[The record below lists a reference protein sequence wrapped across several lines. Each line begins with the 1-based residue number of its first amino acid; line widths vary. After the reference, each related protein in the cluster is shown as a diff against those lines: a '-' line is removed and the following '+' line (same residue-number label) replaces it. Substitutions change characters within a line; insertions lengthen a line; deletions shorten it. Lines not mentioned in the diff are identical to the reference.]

1 MREANGHEIRVGEV
15 IDTYLIEAVVATG
28 ATSTTFRARDQRL
41 DRAVTLKVL
50 HGEMFAGVPGA
61 REKAVDAATL
71 AASLEH
77 PNIVPVYGAGEVGDG
92 LWVASRL
99 AEGDALA
106 DAVLSPRR
114 AVELLARVAE
124 AIDAAHVIGAV
135 HREIRPDCIVLDRW
149 GNPLVRDYGVTRTS
163 GRTGMAT
170 RMELLDTLRYAAPEL
185 ILGRPPTPAAD
196 VYGLT
201 ATAVWCLTGTH
212 PFPDLPVSQLVALR
226 TQAPPPAL
234 QAAGVDA
241 SALNAAI
248 AAGMALDP
256 AARPASAADL
266 VALLRRAV
274 ERLPAHVS
282 EAATP
287 FSRAAEDAAASPPA
301 ALAAPSASAGAELAP
316 PAEPP
321 PPIAAIPPM
330 PEPAPAPVPVPVAAA
345 APPPATAPSPPAGAT
360 RFDRRREHEPEA
372 EAELTPTPWL
382 TIILCAT
389 TVLAIA
395 VGAIGIGSMS
405 TPAPPDPPRT
415 GAFELVPGTVW
426 MPAPAGQA
434 SQLQFADPVVLAT
447 PPADADADAAADATP
462 PAAALASVGLVTS
475 PGPPGNPL
483 GDELLDAFVREP
495 EPTLVRVGSRTLV
508 RYRGTLNEGGVVT
521 VLALPTDSGR
531 ALGVACSAPAAEA
544 RCAAL
549 LATARLGTAH
559 AVAPQP
565 GESLVRVVVEA
576 VRNLD
581 RARGIAEVKLAPT
594 KKKKGEDEIESE
606 AAQAA
611 SQLASAYGE
620 AAQALELDQGD
631 AGTRAQL
638 VEVSE
643 VMLDASEAY
652 QRLSTAIDTQDDVV
666 YSRARLDALTA
677 DRRLAKAVARLER
690 AGYSVR
696 LR

>member
-1 MREANGHEIRVGEV
+1 MSEANGHEIRVGEV
-15 IDTYLIEAVVATG
+15 VDTYRIEAVVATG
-28 ATSTTFRARDQRL
+28 TTSTTFRARDQRL

-99 AEGDALA
+99 TDGDVLA

-114 AVELLARVAE
+114 VVELLARVAE

-201 ATAVWCLTGTH
+201 ATAVWCLTGAH

-234 QAAGVDA
+234 QAPGVDA

-256 AARPASAADL
+256 AARPASAVDL

-274 ERLPAHVS
+274 ERLPAHTA
-282 EAATP
+282 EAPAP
-287 FSRAAEDAAASPPA
+287 FSRAEEGADAAPPA
-301 ALAAPSASAGAELAP
+301 AP
-316 PAEPP
+316 PAPAGNAAAEP
-321 PPIAAIPPM
+321 PPIAAIPPV
-330 PEPAPAPVPVPVAAA
+330 PEPVAAV
-345 APPPATAPSPPAGAT
+345 APPPAAALSPPAGAT
-360 RFDRRREHEPEA
+360 RFDRRREHEPEP
-372 EAELTPTPWL
+372 EREPTPTPWL
-382 TIILCAT
+382 TIVLCAT

-395 VGAIGIGSMS
+395 VGAVGIGSMS
-405 TPAPPDPPRT
+405 APSPPDPPRS
-415 GAFELVPGTVW
+415 GPFELVPGTVW

-434 SQLQFADPVVLAT
+434 SQLQFAQPVVLTT
-447 PPADADADAAADATP
+447 PPADAADPTP
-462 PAAALASVGLVTS
+462 PAAALASVGVVTK

-495 EPTLVRVGSRTLV
+495 TPTLVRARSRTLV

-521 VLALPTDSGR
+521 VLVLPTNNGR
-531 ALGVACSAPAAEA
+531 ALGVACSQSAAEA

-549 LATARLGTAH
+549 LATARLGAAR

-565 GESLVRVVVEA
+565 PESVVRQVVEA
-576 VRNLD
+576 IRTLD
-581 RARGIAEVKLAPT
+581 RARGIAEVKLGA
-594 KKKKGEDEIESE
+594 KKKQQQDEDEVQSE

-611 SQLASAYGE
+611 GQLASAYGE

-666 YSRARLDALTA
+666 YSGARLDALNA
-677 DRRLAKAVARLER
+677 DRRLRTTVARLER
-690 AGYSVR
+690 AGYAVR

>member
-28 ATSTTFRARDQRL
+28 TTSTTFRARDQRL

-77 PNIVPVYGAGEVGDG
+77 PNIVPVYGAGEVGEG

-99 AEGDALA
+99 ADGDALA

-114 AVELLARVAE
+114 TVALLARVAE

-185 ILGRPPTPAAD
+185 ILGRPATPAAD

-234 QAAGVDA
+234 EAPGVDV

-248 AAGMALDP
+248 GTGMALDP

-274 ERLPAHVS
+274 EQLPGHVA
-282 EAATP
+282 EAPAP
-287 FSRAAEDAAASPPA
+287 FSRAEEDAAAVPPA
-301 ALAAPSASAGAELAP
+301 AAPASEP
-316 PAEPP
+316 PPREPP
-321 PPIAAIPPM
+321 PPIAALPAV
-330 PEPAPAPVPVPVAAA
+330 PEPVVAVPAV
-345 APPPATAPSPPAGAT
+345 APPPAVAPAPPAGAT
-360 RFDRRREHEPEA
+360 RFDRRRDHEPEPEP
-372 EAELTPTPWL
+372 EAAPTPWVA
-382 TIILCAT
+382 IILCAT
-389 TVLAIA
+389 TVLAIF
-395 VGAIGIGSMS
+395 VGAIGIGSM
-405 TPAPPDPPRT
+405 TAPAPPAAPRT
-415 GAFELVPGTVW
+415 GPFELVPGKVW
-426 MPAPAGQA
+426 TAAPVGQA
-434 SQLQFADPVVLAT
+434 TQVQFGDPVVLAAR
-447 PPADADADAAADATP
+447 PPDDAGADSAAAA
-462 PAAALASVGLVTS
+462 PAPALASVGLITE

-483 GDELLDAFVREP
+483 AGEPLDAFAREP
-495 EPTLVRVGSRTLV
+495 APTLARVGSRTLV
-508 RYRGTLNEGGVVT
+508 RYRGSLHVGGVVT
-521 VLALPTDSGR
+521 VFVLPTSNGR
-531 ALGVACSAPAAEA
+531 ALGVACSQPAAEA

-549 LATARLGTAH
+549 LATARLGAAR
-559 AVAPQP
+559 AVKPEP
-565 GESLVRVVVEA
+565 PEEVVRPVVEA
-576 VRNLD
+576 IRTLD
-581 RARGIAEVKLAPT
+581 RARGIGEAKLNAIANKPE
-594 KKKKGEDEIESE
+594 KGKGETEEDAADA

-620 AAQALELDQGD
+620 AAQALELEEGD
-631 AGTRAQL
+631 DGTRAQL
-638 VEVSE
+638 VRISE
-643 VMLDASEAY
+643 VLLDAQAAY
-652 QRLSTAIDTQDDVV
+652 EKLANAIDTADDLT
-666 YSRARLDALTA
+666 YGSERRTALIA
-677 DRRLAKAVARLER
+677 DRRLAGAIARLER